1 MHGLHQASLARLP
14 DERWQLRG
22 MDGLRTLR
30 LDPALGWPDLARS
43 QGVAGVRDLPQGR
56 YVHLSNPN
64 AVLALRETRDPRP
77 ALEQANLPLLAW
89 DYVSDEKVRLSFE
102 GEMPLRFSV
111 RATSSCSLDVA
122 GKRYQATG
130 KNGLWQ
136 FDLPMTR
143 VANAQLYCR

>member
-1 MHGLHQASLARLP
+1 
-14 DERWQLRG
+14 
-22 MDGLRTLR
+22 
-30 LDPALGWPDLARS
+30 
-43 QGVAGVRDLPQGR
+43 
-56 YVHLSNPN
+56 
-64 AVLALRETRDPRP
+64 
-77 ALEQANLPLLAW
+77 EQANLPLLAW